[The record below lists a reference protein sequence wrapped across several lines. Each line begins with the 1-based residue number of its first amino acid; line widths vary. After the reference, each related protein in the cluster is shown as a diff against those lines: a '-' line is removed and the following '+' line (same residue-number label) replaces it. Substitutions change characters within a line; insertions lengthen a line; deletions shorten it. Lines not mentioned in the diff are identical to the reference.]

1 VPRLEAL
8 DASTAAPGSVGRVA
22 SERVSGSRKRPF
34 RVLSGTG
41 RLLEIRL
48 VDVCNPDDIALLGV
62 WLGEEAQSLG
72 VPPIIFGDYR
82 AASPFSQA
90 VADEW
95 SRVMRAFNVKVA
107 RSAII
112 LSPENGTFNLQFA
125 RVVRCAGSASRRC
138 FLDAG
143 ELRQWLR
150 ESLTDVESA
159 RVDEVLGSV
168 AGALV

>member
-1 VPRLEAL
+1 MPRLEAREGP
-8 DASTAAPGSVGRVA
+8 TAALGSVGRVA

-48 VDVCNPDDIALLGV
+48 VDVCNPDDIVLLGA

-72 VPPIIFGDYR
+72 VPPVIFGDYR

-112 LSPENGTFNLQFA
+112 LSPENETFNLQFA

-150 ESLTDVESA
+150 ESLTEAERA

-168 AGALV
+168 VGALV

>member
-1 VPRLEAL
+1 VPRLEAREGP
-8 DASTAAPGSVGRVA
+8 TAALGSVGRVA

-48 VDVCNPDDIALLGV
+48 VDVCNPDDIVLLGA

-72 VPPIIFGDYR
+72 VPPVIFGDYR

-112 LSPENGTFNLQFA
+112 LSPENETFNLQFA

-150 ESLTDVESA
+150 ESLTEAERA

-168 AGALV
+168 VGALV